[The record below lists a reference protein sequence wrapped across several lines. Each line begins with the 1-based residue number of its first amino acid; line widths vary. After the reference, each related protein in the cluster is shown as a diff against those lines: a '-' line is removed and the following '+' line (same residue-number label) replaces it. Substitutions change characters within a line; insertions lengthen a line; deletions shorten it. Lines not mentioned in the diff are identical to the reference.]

1 MLILLMDSKH
11 LHTTWHIWFSWL
23 VEFIENTIHSSP
35 TTCFYLPSFTLALMS
50 DNWEARQMGK
60 QNLVYYMIRM
70 IQFHFLN
77 FVILTVS
84 KIRRLPSCIRQ
95 QTKAINFCRKLTSL
109 LKANTY
115 QNLVWWHSIKVCRFI
130 PNKLTF

>member
-23 VEFIENTIHSSP
+23 VEFIENTIHSSDHVFLP
-35 TTCFYLPSFTLALMS
+35 PFLYLSFDEWQLRGPS
-50 DNWEARQMGK
+50 NGK
-60 QNLVYYMIRM
+60 TNLVYYMIRM

-115 QNLVWWHSIKVCRFI
+115 QNLVWWHFIKVCRFI